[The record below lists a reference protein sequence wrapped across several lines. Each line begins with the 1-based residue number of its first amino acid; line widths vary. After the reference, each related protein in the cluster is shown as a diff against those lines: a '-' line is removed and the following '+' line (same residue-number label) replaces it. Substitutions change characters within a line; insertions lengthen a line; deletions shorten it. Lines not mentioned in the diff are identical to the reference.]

1 MAEVIKLNQ
10 AQQISVV
17 QSAPKKI
24 DIWGRG
30 TGKSFLIGHDINMI
44 NQTMP
49 RALTSVTG
57 LTYGQLLTR
66 TLPSTFNFLEE
77 KLGYKK
83 HVDKSNPGNY
93 VVGQKPPPHFILPY
107 EKIMRYENVIS
118 FSNGNALLL
127 LSQDKQGSSRG
138 PNVDYEIVDEA
149 LTINKERYDQETSPT
164 NRGHEELWGP
174 RGCDPV
180 PWHHGFHY
188 VSSMPYSN
196 QQKWLLN
203 FADYYE
209 EEAGVQLFSTWNRIV
224 KMQMQLIE
232 AKIADDIVLFK
243 NIWNETIRLKKQI
256 TPFISKTGVLFTLS
270 NALDNIQNVGFSYLM
285 REYEKQTTL
294 TFMIE
299 LMNMF
304 IDKVED
310 CFYHIDERR
319 HVYYDAFNDDFIR
332 NYAQET
338 DWDFGKLGNPDS
350 RFDLD
355 CNPLKPIEVCPDW
368 QAKIALFTIGQESNY
383 NFVTKRQEKTDCI
396 INEFFVKPNQTSKVI
411 IDAVVDNIC
420 DYYQHTC
427 RKAVF
432 FRDRYG
438 DKNQLNANK
447 SISYNQQAMNRFR
460 SKGWEITERV
470 HSGMEPPQH
479 DKKLLWDNIFRGSD
493 PRYPTVIING
503 KNCKYTL
510 ISMNNT
516 RVKDFKGK
524 YEKDKS
530 SERSSSI
537 LPEEATHFGD
547 AVDKRI
553 WTKYGDR
560 LKKSTTFV
568 SPRL

>member
-1 MAEVIKLNQ
+1 MSELISLNN
-10 AQQISVV
+10 AQKISVILC
-17 QSAPKKI
+17 APKKI

-30 TGKSFLIGHDINMI
+30 TGKSFEIGYDVNLI
-44 NQTMP
+44 NQMMP
-49 RALTSVTG
+49 RSLTSVTG
-57 LTYGQLLTR
+57 DTYGQLLTR

-83 HVDKSNPGNY
+83 HIDKSNPGNY
-93 VVGQKPPPHFILPY
+93 VVGQKPPSHFLLPH
-107 EKIMRYENVIS
+107 EKIMHYENVIS

-127 LSQDKQGSSRG
+127 LSQNKKGSTRG

-149 LTINKERYDQETSPT
+149 LTINKTRYDQETSPT

-174 RGCDPV
+174 RGVSPV
-180 PWHHGFHY
+180 AWHHGFHY
-188 VSSMPYSN
+188 VSSMPYTSE
-196 QQKWLLN
+196 QKWLLR
-203 FADYYE
+203 FGDYYE
-209 EEAGVQLFSTWNRIV
+209 EESGIPLFTIWNRIV

-232 AKIADDIVLFK
+232 AKLQDDKKLFRD
-243 NIWNETIRLKKQI
+243 IWNEVLRLKRQI
-256 TPFISKTGVLFTLS
+256 VPFVSKTGVLFTLS
-270 NALDNIQNVGFSYLM
+270 NALDNIENVGLSYLM
-285 REYEKQTTL
+285 REYEKQTLL

-299 LMNMF
+299 LMNMV

-310 CFYHIDERR
+310 GFYHIDELK
-319 HVYYDAFNDDFIR
+319 HVYYDASNDSFIR
-332 NYAQET
+332 NYAQDT
-338 DWDFGKLGNPDS
+338 NWDFGKLGNPDS

-355 CNPLKPIEVCPDW
+355 CNPSKAIEVCPDW
-368 QAKIALFTIGQESNY
+368 QAKIALFTVGQEHNY
-383 NFVTKRQEKTDCI
+383 NFVTHSVEPTDCV
-396 INEFFVKPNQTSKVI
+396 INEFFVKPNQTDEVI
-411 IDAVVDNIC
+411 INAVVDDIC
-420 DYYQHTC
+420 NYYEHTC
-427 RKAVF
+427 KKVVF

-438 DKNQLNANK
+438 DHKQLNANK
-447 SISYNQQAMNRFR
+447 SLSYNQQAVNRFE
-460 SKGWEITERV
+460 SHGWRVTTRV

-493 PRYPTVIING
+493 PRYPKVIING

-516 RVKDFKGK
+516 KVKDYKGK
-524 YEKDKS
+524 YEKDKT
-530 SERSSSI
+530 SERKETI

-560 LKKSTTFV
+560 LKKSGTFI